1 MPPSSPLSIDIKCGD
16 FPAGTL
22 SSDVA
27 KWLVDF
33 FVAETG
39 HPIASVQEFS
49 GKIARVTF
57 GPGGEAHKAWFLCK
71 GEIVINDVKCQIIL
85 PAPPPPSY
93 RNVVVFQYPYEM
105 GNDILAKELSAFG
118 NVQSVRFQKWT
129 NMPDVSTGTRLVRMT
144 LLKPIPRFIFVQG
157 VRVKVWFRG
166 QPIICDICKKDGH
179 RAASCPDKGKCFHCH
194 EAGHLAR
201 HCTKPW
207 GVHSGPPAPAP
218 AAEVHPHAGNGAP
231 PLVFAEDLDHGFE
244 PLSGGTSLAE
254 AASVTEAVLNDDS
267 ASPVDLISSDEDE
280 EDLVSVSEDDL
291 ESDGEVAASPLVDE
305 RFNQLDEVASQSCS
319 QSILL
324 NCGPVAASSGGES
337 ICSQIVISSGNN
349 GSVNNVGNG
358 NNNDN
363 VGNGINNDNVGNGN
377 SINDN
382 DNVSN
387 DNGGS
392 IGGNVNFYGSVVA
405 PDGAPAG
412 PGSSSQDSEM
422 SLASGPRKRPII
434 SGSKN
439 KMKAKKTSASQL
451 PVALSKRA
459 STGHL
464 PGSIASAVRLAV
476 SKPKK

>member
-1 MPPSSPLSIDIKCGD
+1 MPPSSSLSIDIRCGD

-93 RNVVVFQYPYEM
+93 KNVVVFQYPYEM
-105 GNDILAKELSAFG
+105 SNDILAKELSAFG

-129 NMPDVSTGTRLVRMT
+129 NMPDVCTGTRLVRMT
-144 LLKPIPRFIFVQG
+144 LLKPIPRFISVQG

-166 QPIICDICKKDGH
+166 QPIVCDICRKEGH

-194 EAGHLAR
+194 EAGHFAR

-207 GVHSGPPAPAP
+207 GDHSGPSAPAP
-218 AAEVHPHAGNGAP
+218 AAEVHPHADNGVP
-231 PLVFAEDLDHGFE
+231 PLVFAEDLDQGFE
-244 PLSGGTSLAE
+244 PLSEGVSLAE
-254 AASVTEAVLNDDS
+254 AASVAEAVLDDDS
-267 ASPVDLISSDEDE
+267 ASSVDLVIVDEGGPM
-280 EDLVSVSEDDL
+280 
-291 ESDGEVAASPLVDE
+291 SDGEVDSVCDGEVDSVSDVVVAALPLVVDE
-305 RFNQLDEVASQSCS
+305 RFNQLDEIASQSCS
-319 QSILL
+319 PSILS

-337 ICSQIVISSGNN
+337 VCSQIISSDN
-349 GSVNNVGNG
+349 GSVINVGNG
-358 NNNDN
+358 NNNNDS
-363 VGNGINNDNVGNGN
+363 DNVGNGN
-377 SINDN
+377 SINDSGNVVN
-382 DNVSN
+382 DNV
-387 DNGGS
+387 
-392 IGGNVNFYGSVVA
+392 VA
-405 PDGAPAG
+405 SDDAPAG

-422 SLASGPRKRPII
+422 SQASGPRKRSIVT
-434 SGSKN
+434 GAKN
-439 KMKAKKTSASQL
+439 KVKAKKTSVGQL
-451 PVALSKRA
+451 PGSNAASKKVSSR
-459 STGHL
+459 HL
-464 PGSIASAVRLAV
+464 PGSISSAARLAV